1 MEKSNEKLLISQELK
16 DKLNKG
22 LILETD
28 LLTVIKNCEKNG
40 NKFFDP
46 ETDILTGHEQIGNMT
61 YWVEYRVKQE
71 NVFELI
77 NAYSHRMKIEEK

>member
-1 MEKSNEKLLISQELK
+1 METPNEKLLISQELK

-28 LLTVIKNCEKNG
+28 LLTVIKDCEQSG

-46 ETDILTGHEQIGNMT
+46 ETDAFTGHEQIGNMT